1 LTISPYFFIINHINS
16 IGALIMFT
24 YELIETDNKKEF
36 YNRLNKYL
44 DALLGDDRDWLS
56 GLCNASALL
65 YNLMPDINWAGFYLY
80 RDEELVLGPFQGKPA
95 CVRIPIGKGVC
106 GSAAASLKVQVV
118 KNTEEFPGHIVCDP
132 ASRSEIVLPIVKGDN
147 LIGVLDIDSP
157 VLNRFDMEDAKG
169 LGEFINILFSRI
181 EYNGVLV

>member
-1 LTISPYFFIINHINS
+1 
-16 IGALIMFT
+16 M
-24 YELIETDNKKEF
+24 
-36 YNRLNKYL
+36 R
-44 DALLGDDRDWLS
+44 
-56 GLCNASALL
+56 
-65 YNLMPDINWAGFYLY
+65 
-80 RDEELVLGPFQGKPA
+80 
-95 CVRIPIGKGVC
+95 
-106 GSAAASLKVQVV
+106 SAAASLKVQVV

-181 EYNGVLV
+181 EYNGCWYD